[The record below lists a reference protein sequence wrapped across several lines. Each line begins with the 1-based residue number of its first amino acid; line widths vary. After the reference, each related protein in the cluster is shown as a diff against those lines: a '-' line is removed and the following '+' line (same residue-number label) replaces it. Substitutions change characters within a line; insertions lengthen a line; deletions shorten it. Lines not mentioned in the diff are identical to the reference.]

1 MKSGLISG
9 QALSL
14 VTGQMPRENQ
24 NQGLWQKQLEQA
36 SLWQTNLSITSF
48 KSQYDL
54 PQRDSHQNAQSEAR
68 HLQAEQLSTT
78 GSKHLVEPSMDK
90 HVQAA
95 VASRTTVAGL
105 HSVERHGQAVTAQAG
120 ALPQYSVE
128 GAVAAN
134 KTDASLFSPRLKPLL
149 TNARI
154 WQKQHIF
161 MSDIEGVKQLW
172 IRDNTVTKGMTGK
185 LAAGLLGSMSQLGVE
200 LNSVVVNGQLV
211 FAKNHGIKE

>member
-14 VTGQMPRENQ
+14 VTGPVPRDNQ
-24 NQGLWQKQLEQA
+24 NQGLWQQQLEQA

-54 PQRDSHQNAQSEAR
+54 PQRDSHQSAQSEAR
-68 HLQAEQLSTT
+68 HLPAEQLSTS
-78 GSKHLVEPSMDK
+78 GSEHLVEASIDK

-105 HSVERHGQAVTAQAG
+105 RSVERHGQAVTAKAG
-120 ALPQYSVE
+120 ALPLYSGE
-128 GAVAAN
+128 GVGATS
-134 KTDASLFSPRLKPLL
+134 KTDVSLFSPRLKPLL
-149 TNARI
+149 TDAHI

-172 IRDNTVTKGMTGK
+172 IRDNTVSKGMTGK

-200 LNSVVVNGQLV
+200 LSSVAVNGQFV